1 MIIFDSAFGLFPCV
15 ARSTGMTRH
24 GALILDRF
32 MWAKPAGVPQ
42 LAAHKVLILLCSC
55 HSSTIIRIHNRL
67 STVNNIAKFNPILRS
82 YFLLNLPRVFSFV
95 VDLTM
100 MCIKYHLILYDIF
113 NSARRPLKP
122 LQFHGIG

>member
-1 MIIFDSAFGLFPCV
+1 MIIFDSASGLFPCV

-55 HSSTIIRIHNRL
+55 HSSTIIIIHNRL
-67 STVNNIAKFNPILRS
+67 STVNKIAKFTQ
-82 YFLLNLPRVFSFV
+82 FLEVIFLYHEFFLFV

-100 MCIKYHLILYDIF
+100 KCIKYQPDFI
-113 NSARRPLKP
+113 
-122 LQFHGIG
+122 

>member
-1 MIIFDSAFGLFPCV
+1 MIIFDSASGLFPCV

-67 STVNNIAKFNPILRS
+67 STVNNIAKFTQFLEVT
-82 YFLLNLPRVFSFV
+82 FLLYLFV
-95 VDLTM
+95 VDLTLL
-100 MCIKYHLILYDIF
+100 CTKYHLILYDVIL
-113 NSARRPLKP
+113 NSARRPLRP
-122 LQFHGIG
+122 LQFHGIA